1 MRFHVMTLFPDMIA
15 NGLGTSIT
23 GRAIQQH
30 KFELNIV
37 NIRDYT
43 QDKHKHVDDYPYGGG
58 QGMVLMCQPIIDC
71 LKDIATDESLV
82 ILMSPQGR
90 TLNQKYSSELSLEK
104 HIVIICGHYEGF
116 DERIRDYVDVEL
128 SIGDFIL
135 TGGELAS
142 MVVTDSVVRLLEG
155 AIRNESHED
164 DSFSDGLLE
173 YPQYTRPYI
182 YDGNEVPEILL
193 SGHHENIR
201 KWRLKQSLLKTLNK
215 RPDLLENREF
225 SKEELKILEEIRKKD
240 WFILQKMV
248 LYLSLWTAEVPLVNK
263 RMNFEETNIILYRRK
278 SYHEYAISRT
288 NY

>member
-1 MRFHVMTLFPDMIA
+1 MKIDILSLFPEMFEGFL
-15 NGLGTSIT
+15 NTSIIK
-23 GRAIQQH
+23 RAIDASVVEIKVH
-30 KFELNIV
+30 DFREYAN
-37 NIRDYT
+37 N
-43 QDKHKHVDDYPYGGG
+43 KHKKVDDYPYGGG
-58 QGMVLMCQPIIDC
+58 QGMVLMCQPIINC
-71 LKDIATDESLV
+71 LKDIANEDSLV

-90 TLNQKYSSELSLEK
+90 TLNQKYATELSSQK

-142 MVVTDSVVRLLEG
+142 MVVADSVVRLLEG

-173 YPQYTRPYI
+173 YPQYTRPYS
-182 YDGNEVPEILL
+182 YDGNDVPDILL

-225 SKEELKILEEIRKKD
+225 SSEELKILEEIRKKD
-240 WFILQKMV
+240 
-248 LYLSLWTAEVPLVNK
+248 
-263 RMNFEETNIILYRRK
+263 
-278 SYHEYAISRT
+278 
-288 NY
+288 